1 MANAEYS
8 SDSRNVSGTSHGYNH
23 RIESHSLSLFLYH
36 RVVWSQ
42 VAHWIYSPEPIHLGP
57 SRSLYSV
64 DSAIVAELHLVR
76 CSVME
81 WRTTCH
87 VCLSIELVPCAV
99 RDDGLIGVQSLH
111 HGDLALVHKGAKH
124 TRNKRSSNDTTDGR
138 FHSVLGRILS
148 LSLYSP

>member
-1 MANAEYS
+1 MVRPYLARRLYCAES
-8 SDSRNVSGTSHGYNH
+8 
-23 RIESHSLSLFLYH
+23 
-36 RVVWSQ
+36 
-42 VAHWIYSPEPIHLGP
+42 IHLGLAWRLHP
-57 SRSLYSV
+57 I
-64 DSAIVAELHLVR
+64 DPAISAELHLVR

-87 VCLSIELVPCAV
+87 VCLSIELAPCAV